1 MRLLNS
7 TTGITKAL
15 LERIGHLCDYVELE
29 DGSPEWLEY
38 RKASLGSSDIGAAM
52 GIEGAFKSA
61 VQLWAEKSGL
71 QPEAPI
77 DARTEERFYWGHASE
92 DIVTA
97 RFLRDFPEWEAEN
110 TGTYTNKER
119 TFQRINPDRLLRNK
133 QDRRFALLEIK
144 TSEQGAGWGEG
155 RVPQYYVA
163 QVRYQLSGMGLT
175 EGYVAVK
182 IGNSEFRV
190 YRIMLDASAPI
201 TNMHD
206 GSMYHELEISER
218 NILACAD
225 GFLRCV
231 ASGYAPQ
238 IDGSVSAWNTVR
250 KLDLR
255 RIENS
260 ELVITKEEALALNRA
275 RQEAE
280 YSEGQLR
287 RMKANLVHRMASA
300 HRVVFM
306 DGDKKRQ
313 IARRDKASRG
323 DGFTFKL
330 LKL

>member
-15 LERIGHLCDYVELE
+15 LERISHQCDYVELE
-29 DGSPEWLEY
+29 DGSPEWHEY
-38 RKASLGSSDIGAAM
+38 RKLGLGSSDIGSAM
-52 GIEGAFKSA
+52 GIQGAFKSA

-71 QPEAPI
+71 QAEAPI
-77 DARTEERFYWGHASE
+77 DSRTEERFYWGHASE
-92 DIVTA
+92 EIVTA

-110 TGTYTNKER
+110 TGTYTHKGR
-119 TFQRINPDRLLRNK
+119 SYQRINPDRLLRNK
-133 QDRRFALLEIK
+133 KDGRIAILEIK
-144 TSEQGAGWGEG
+144 TSEQGSGWGEG
-155 RVPQYYVA
+155 KVPQYYVA

-175 EGYVAVK
+175 EGYIAVK

-190 YRIMLDASAPI
+190 YRIMLDATQPI

-218 NILACAD
+218 NILACAE
-225 GFLRCV
+225 GFLKCV
-231 ASGYAPQ
+231 ELGYAPQ

-260 ELVITKEEALALNRA
+260 EMVVTKEEALELNRA

-280 YSEGQLR
+280 YAEGQLK
-287 RMKANLVHRMASA
+287 RMKSNLVYRMGSA

-313 IARRDKASRG
+313 IARRDKAARG